1 MSQGATAAGA
11 ALAFTAAGYF
21 VWAAYQPAPATT
33 MQQFECI
40 GRADSLLSRMEANQN
55 AGTDTYRRVVEL
67 RKQCTPYVWDRSTLL
82 QALVAGGVG
91 GALLLAAATAGRG
104 KG

>member
-1 MSQGATAAGA
+1 MSQGPTAAGA

-33 MQQFECI
+33 MPQFECI
-40 GRADSLLSRMEANQN
+40 GAADTLMRRMEASQN
-55 AGTDTYRRVVEL
+55 AGSDTYRRVVEL
-67 RKQCTPYVWDRSTLL
+67 RKQCTPHVWDRSTLL
-82 QALVAGGVG
+82 QALAAGGVG
-91 GALLLAAATAGRG
+91 VALLLAAATAARA